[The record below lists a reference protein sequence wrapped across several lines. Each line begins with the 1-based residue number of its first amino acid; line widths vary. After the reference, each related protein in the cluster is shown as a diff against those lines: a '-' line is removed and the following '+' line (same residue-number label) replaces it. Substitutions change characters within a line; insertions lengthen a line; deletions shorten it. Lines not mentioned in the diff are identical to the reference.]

1 MNRIYLDNSATSFPK
16 PKEVLSAMEDYFLN
30 NGSNIQRGETE
41 YNFSAEDKIIS
52 LRERL
57 SSLVNSAHPEC
68 TVFTPNVT
76 SAINTVIQGY
86 LSEGDEVLI
95 SPLEHNAVMRVL
107 IERKIKYSII
117 PADANG
123 KIIPNEISKLIKPKT
138 KAVIIQAANNVTGAV
153 QPVHETGRILREYG
167 LPLIIDSAQ
176 ALPHIELDMEAD
188 NISVLCFTGHKGLLG
203 PQGTGGFIATDD
215 MITNI
220 KPLIFGGTGSFSD
233 LLNQPDNLPDRFESG
248 TQNIMGLIGL
258 EAALEYLESHN
269 EEIRKQERTVKNY
282 FLNQLQELK
291 HITAHSSSE
300 EIPIVSVSSREYDVA
315 ELSNY
320 LADNN
325 VQTRVGLHCN
335 VMTHKYIGTYPEG
348 TVRFSFSHYN
358 TEDEADKCIQLIK
371 EFLNEKGLL

>member
-107 IERKIKYSII
+107 IEKGINYTII
-117 PADANG
+117 PADDNG
-123 KIIPNEISKLIKPKT
+123 VIIPDEIRKLITQKT
-138 KAVIIQAANNVTGAV
+138 KAVIMQAANNVNGAV
-153 QPVHETGRILREYG
+153 QPIHETGIALRESG
-167 LPLIIDSAQ
+167 IPLIIDSAQ
-176 ALPHIELDMEAD
+176 ALPHIDLDMEAD

-203 PQGTGGFIATDD
+203 PQGTGGFIARPE
-215 MITNI
+215 MIKKI

-233 LLNQPDNLPDRFESG
+233 LLTQPENLPDRFESG
-248 TQNIMGLIGL
+248 TQNITGLIGL
-258 EAALEYLESHN
+258 EAALEYLERN
-269 EEIRKQERTVKNY
+269 KDGIRKMERCIKEY
-282 FLNQLQELK
+282 FLNNLLDIQ
-291 HITAHSSSE
+291 HIKTHSASA
-300 EIPIVSVSSREYDVA
+300 EIPIVSLSSKDFDVA

-320 LADNN
+320 LAANN

-335 VMTHKYIGTYPEG
+335 VMTHRYIKTYPEG
-348 TVRFSFSHYN
+348 TIRFSFSHYN
-358 TEDEADKCIQLIK
+358 TEDEADTCIHLIK

>member
-16 PKEVLSAMEDYFLN
+16 PKEVISAMEDYFLN

-41 YNFSAEDKIIS
+41 YNFSAEDKIIC

-68 TVFTPNVT
+68 TVFTQNVT
-76 SAINTVIQGY
+76 SALNTVIQGY

-117 PADANG
+117 PADVNG
-123 KIIPNEISKLIKPKT
+123 VIIPDEIIKLITPKT
-138 KAVIIQAANNVTGAV
+138 KAVIIQAANNVNGAV
-153 QPVHETGRILREYG
+153 QPVHETGQILKQYG
-167 LPLIIDSAQ
+167 IPLIIDSAQ
-176 ALPHIELDMEAD
+176 ALPHIDLDMESD

-203 PQGTGGFIATDD
+203 PQGTGGFIAKPE
-215 MITNI
+215 MIKKI
-220 KPLIFGGTGSFSD
+220 KPLIFGVTGSFSD
-233 LLNQPDNLPDRFESG
+233 LLTQPENLPNRFESG
-248 TQNIMGLIGL
+248 TQNIIGLIGL
-258 EAALEYLESHN
+258 EATLEYLEQN
-269 EEIRKQERTVKNY
+269 KDGIRKKERCIKEY
-282 FLNQLQELK
+282 FLNTLMDIQ
-291 HITAHSSSE
+291 HIKTYSAST
-300 EIPIVSVSSREYDVA
+300 EIPIVSLSSKDFDVA

-320 LADNN
+320 LAANN

-335 VMTHKYIGTYPEG
+335 VMTHRYIGTYPEG
-348 TVRFSFSHYN
+348 TIRFSFSHYN
-358 TEDEADKCIQLIK
+358 TKEEADSCINLIK

>member
-76 SAINTVIQGY
+76 SALNTVIQGY

-107 IERKIKYSII
+107 IEKKINYRII
-117 PADANG
+117 PADDNG
-123 KIIPNEISKLIKPKT
+123 EITPDEIARLMTPKT
-138 KAVIIQAANNVTGAV
+138 KAVIIQAANNVNGAV
-153 QPVHETGRILREYG
+153 QPVHETGQVLKQYG
-167 LPLIIDSAQ
+167 IPLIIDSAQ
-176 ALPHIELDMEAD
+176 ALPHVDLDMEAD

-203 PQGTGGFIATDD
+203 PQGTGGFIAKSE
-215 MITNI
+215 MIKKI

-233 LLNQPDNLPDRFESG
+233 LLTQPENLPDRFESG
-248 TQNIMGLIGL
+248 TQNIIGLIGL
-258 EAALEYLESHN
+258 EAALEYLERN
-269 EEIRKQERTVKNY
+269 KDGIRKKERCIKEY
-282 FLNQLQELK
+282 FLNTLLDIQ
-291 HITAHSSSE
+291 HIKIHSASA
-300 EIPIVSVSSREYDVA
+300 EIPIVSLSSKDFDVA

-320 LADNN
+320 LAANN

-335 VMTHKYIGTYPEG
+335 VMTHRYIGTYPEG
-348 TVRFSFSHYN
+348 TIRFSFSHYN
-358 TEDEADKCIQLIK
+358 TKEEADSCINLVK

>member
-41 YNFSAEDKIIS
+41 YNFSAEDKIIT
-52 LRERL
+52 LRERI
-57 SSLVNSAHPEC
+57 SSFVHYDHPEN

-76 SAINTVIQGY
+76 AALNTVIQGF
-86 LSEGDEVLI
+86 LKEGDEVLI

-107 IERKIKYSII
+107 VEKRINYRII
-117 PADANG
+117 PSDNNG
-123 KIIPNEISKLIKPKT
+123 VIIPEEIKKLITPKT
-138 KAVIIQAANNVTGAV
+138 KAIIMQAANNVTGAV
-153 QPVHETGRILREYG
+153 QPVHEAGGYG
-167 LPLIIDSAQ
+167 IPLIIDSAQ
-176 ALPHIELDMEAD
+176 ALPHIDIDMRD
-188 NISVLCFTGHKGLLG
+188 DHVDVLCFTGHKGLLG

-248 TQNIMGLIGL
+248 THNIMGLIGL

-371 EFLNEKGLL
+371 EFLNEKDLL

>member
-16 PKEVLSAMEDYFLN
+16 PKDVLSAMEDYFLN

-57 SSLVNSAHPEC
+57 SILVNSAHPEN
-68 TVFTPNVT
+68 TVFTQNVT
-76 SAINTVIQGY
+76 SALNTVIQGY

-107 IERKIKYSII
+107 IEKKIKYRDI
-117 PADANG
+117 PADVNG
-123 KIIPNEISKLIKPKT
+123 VIIPDEIAKLITQKT

-153 QPVHETGRILREYG
+153 QPVHETGQILSEYG

-176 ALPHIELDMEAD
+176 ALPHIDLDMEAD
-188 NISVLCFTGHKGLLG
+188 SISVLCFTGHKGLLG
-203 PQGTGGFIATDD
+203 PQGTGGFIARPE
-215 MITNI
+215 MIKKI

-233 LLNQPDNLPDRFESG
+233 LLTQPENLPDRFESG
-248 TQNIMGLIGL
+248 TQNIIGLIGL
-258 EAALEYLESHN
+258 EAALEYLERN
-269 EEIRKQERTVKNY
+269 KDGIRKKERCIKEY
-282 FLNQLQELK
+282 FLNTLLDIQ
-291 HITAHSSSE
+291 HIKIHSASA
-300 EIPIVSVSSREYDVA
+300 EIPIVSLSSKDFDVA

-320 LADNN
+320 LAANN

-335 VMTHKYIGTYPEG
+335 VMTHRYIGTYPEG
-348 TVRFSFSHYN
+348 TIRFSFSHYN
-358 TEDEADKCIQLIK
+358 TK
-371 EFLNEKGLL
+371 E

>member
-16 PKEVLSAMEDYFLN
+16 PQEVLSAMEDYFLN

-41 YNFSAEDKIIS
+41 YNFSAEDKIIT
-52 LRERL
+52 LRERI
-57 SSLVNSAHPEC
+57 SSLVHYDHPEN

-76 SAINTVIQGY
+76 AALNTVIQGFIK
-86 LSEGDEVLI
+86 EGDEVLI

-107 IERKIKYSII
+107 VEKKINYKLI
-117 PADANG
+117 PADTNG
-123 KIIPNEISKLIKPKT
+123 VIIPEKIKKLITPKT
-138 KAVIIQAANNVTGAV
+138 KAIIMQAANNVTGAV
-153 QPVHETGRILREYG
+153 QPVHEAGGYG
-167 LPLIIDSAQ
+167 IPLIIDSAQ
-176 ALPHIELDMEAD
+176 ALPHIDIDMRND
-188 NISVLCFTGHKGLLG
+188 HIDVLCFTGHKGLLG
-203 PQGTGGFIATDD
+203 PQGTGGFIATDE
-215 MITNI
+215 MIKNI

-233 LLNQPDNLPDRFESG
+233 LLNQPENLPDRFESG

-269 EEIRKQERTVKNY
+269 EEIRKQERTVKKY
-282 FLNQLQELK
+282 FLNQLQLLK
-291 HITAHSSSE
+291 HITTHSASE
-300 EIPIVSVSSREYDVA
+300 EIPIVSVSSRDFDVA

-358 TEDEADKCIQLIK
+358 TEEEADTCIQLIK